1 MYFSVPYAC
10 TENDNSDRGFFELFC
25 LFASLILV
33 FSVFILVVVSR
44 FYQPPTLPALISDLN
59 AKMEAMITILEGGT
73 QDHVHHKWKEDLIE
87 MLEELGQ
94 SYRVLFISY
103 NQLKSKTSSNV
114 VLIGPKKAGSNKCG
128 SFSSYTCFLA
138 W

>member
-10 TENDNSDRGFFELFC
+10 T
-25 LFASLILV
+25 
-33 FSVFILVVVSR
+33 
-44 FYQPPTLPALISDLN
+44 DLN

-114 VLIGPKKAGSNKCG
+114 VLIWTKESWIQQVWFIFKLYMLLSMVKH
-128 SFSSYTCFLA
+128 
-138 W
+138 